1 MRRAVSANAAAQRR
15 RRARLTEAQRQA
27 QAERNAAQQRA
38 RRQREA
44 VREAKAARQRERAD
58 DDRVRQLNA
67 ERQRAFRAAQEEH
80 RQAELEAN
88 AARLRQRR
96 EEQEEAERQA
106 ELAEGARRH
115 QQQRAAA
122 RARPASLAARRP
134 AAVLSGEQVV
144 EADNVGTGGYAPC
157 VVVQGRLYHRIGPLE
172 APEDRPPS
180 FAQIYI
186 SDPLA
191 EDPEA
196 EAAIRLGHVRLPT
209 ATSTAVQ
216 HRLLDLLGQL
226 QAMLRQVNPW
236 VHDFIMAAEILAQ
249 EVEHRQLIISVAARP
264 AGQHARRYNAPE
276 GLREVAVLMG
286 EEPGQH
292 DLIRPHQ
299 DDSLHRA
306 GRLFQEFVCMAYAK
320 VEAIRLKY
328 ISTHQREIR
337 ADLYQSVRDAVA
349 ADAELGQQEQ
359 PEEGREQA
367 GVPVVGRR
375 VVLPATFI
383 GGPRHTRQR
392 YMDAMAIVRAKGKPT
407 LFITITCNPKWPE
420 IANALLPGQK
430 PEDRPDLVA
439 RVFHLKLRR
448 IIGDLTKQAVFG
460 KPSAFMWVIEFQK
473 RGLPHCHLLLI
484 LQPEDR
490 PRTGA
495 DADTIVSAELPDP
508 TESPQSARVQQIVLT
523 SMVHNECGAAR
534 PTATCMKDGQ
544 CSKRF
549 PKPLSHETIW
559 QEDRTYPQYRRRGPE
574 DGGQQA
580 EHNGRLVTNQWVV
593 PYNPLLSLRYECH
606 INVEVC
612 SSVDGVKY
620 LFMYIYKGSD
630 RQMVR
635 ADQLIEAG
643 QDEVAAFRD
652 LRSIGASEACW
663 RLFSFEMSDRSPAV
677 LALQVHLEDHQLIF
691 FQPGE
696 ERQAVAGEPR
706 HTQLTAWMTYNR
718 ASAGEDPECL
728 RVLYPDFPQK
738 YRWDAGQ
745 KRWHRRRNMQ
755 AAPTIG
761 RVVSLTPRHGD
772 VFYLRVLLHHV
783 PGATTFAELRTVDGQ
798 VCGTHQEACRRRGL
812 LQDDQEWAETLAEA
826 VRTQRPGQLRQLF
839 VVLLLFCAPADPATL
854 LHRFQAAMGEDFA
867 RRHPELPPETVTGLV
882 LLRISDSLQRA
893 GKTLE
898 DFGLPPVPAEHQA
911 AAAALEGTE
920 ELRRL
925 PPIIRE
931 EVDFDRADLQHTVD
945 QRLPGLLPDQR
956 QAVDTVLAAVD
967 GQEPLAL
974 FLDGARWEGPFNL
987 LISAV
992 RAKGLVALAVAFSG
1006 IAATLLDSGR
1016 TFHSR
1021 FKAPLRPD
1029 DTVIFNISAQSELAQ
1044 LIRLA
1049 RLIVMDEAP
1058 MAHRHHIEGLD
1069 RTLRDLTGSDQLF
1082 DGKVVVL
1089 GGDFRQVLP
1098 VVRHAN
1104 QAGVVDASLRRSP
1117 LWRHFRVHRLRE
1129 NMRARLA
1136 QEENQQAELEEFSTW
1151 LLQLGN
1157 GELPTDA
1164 EGRVTLPPALVLE
1177 AELPAVIDWTFGNL
1191 TDADSMASRAVL
1203 APTNSTVDSVNSY
1216 VTDIFPGQAVECLSV
1231 DATVGEEQEPV
1242 PQEYLN
1248 GLCVPGLPPHHL
1260 LLKPGMPVILL
1271 RNIDPA
1277 RGLCNGTRL
1286 LVVAVHGGRLL
1297 EATVACGSAAGRRV
1311 LIPRLTLQPP
1321 DDAFP
1326 FEWRRRQFPVRP
1338 AFALTTRA
1346 CR

>member
-1 MRRAVSANAAAQRR
+1 
-15 RRARLTEAQRQA
+15 
-27 QAERNAAQQRA
+27 
-38 RRQREA
+38 
-44 VREAKAARQRERAD
+44 
-58 DDRVRQLNA
+58 
-67 ERQRAFRAAQEEH
+67 
-80 RQAELEAN
+80 
-88 AARLRQRR
+88 
-96 EEQEEAERQA
+96 
-106 ELAEGARRH
+106 
-115 QQQRAAA
+115 
-122 RARPASLAARRP
+122 
-134 AAVLSGEQVV
+134 
-144 EADNVGTGGYAPC
+144 
-157 VVVQGRLYHRIGPLE
+157 
-172 APEDRPPS
+172 
-180 FAQIYI
+180 
-186 SDPLA
+186 
-191 EDPEA
+191 
-196 EAAIRLGHVRLPT
+196 
-209 ATSTAVQ
+209 
-216 HRLLDLLGQL
+216 
-226 QAMLRQVNPW
+226 
-236 VHDFIMAAEILAQ
+236 
-249 EVEHRQLIISVAARP
+249 
-264 AGQHARRYNAPE
+264 
-276 GLREVAVLMG
+276 
-286 EEPGQH
+286 
-292 DLIRPHQ
+292 
-299 DDSLHRA
+299 
-306 GRLFQEFVCMAYAK
+306 
-320 VEAIRLKY
+320 
-328 ISTHQREIR
+328 
-337 ADLYQSVRDAVA
+337 
-349 ADAELGQQEQ
+349 
-359 PEEGREQA
+359 
-367 GVPVVGRR
+367 
-375 VVLPATFI
+375 
-383 GGPRHTRQR
+383 
-392 YMDAMAIVRAKGKPT
+392 MAIVRAKGKPT

-508 TESPQSARVQQIVLT
+508 TESPQSARLQQIVLT

-580 EHNGRLVTNQWVV
+580 EHNGRMVTNQWVV

-620 LFMYIYKGSD
+620 IFMYIYKGSD

-677 LALQVHLEDHQLIF
+677 LALQVHLEDQQLIF

-783 PGATTFAELRTVDGQ
+783 PGATTFADLRTVDGQ
-798 VCGTHQEACRRRGL
+798 VCDTHQEACRRRGL

-867 RRHPELPPETVTGLV
+867 HRHPELPPETVTGLV

-911 AAAALEGTE
+911 AAAALEGAE

-956 QAVDTVLAAVD
+956 QAVDT
-967 GQEPLAL
+967 
-974 FLDGARWEGPFNL
+974 
-987 LISAV
+987 
-992 RAKGLVALAVAFSG
+992 
-1006 IAATLLDSGR
+1006 
-1016 TFHSR
+1016 
-1021 FKAPLRPD
+1021 
-1029 DTVIFNISAQSELAQ
+1029 SELAQ

-1082 DGKVVVL
+1082 GGKVVVL

-1104 QAGVVDASLRRSP
+1104 QAGIVDASLRRSP

-1157 GELPTDA
+1157 GELPTTPMD
-1164 EGRVTLPPALVLE
+1164 
-1177 AELPAVIDWTFGNL
+1177 
-1191 TDADSMASRAVL
+1191 
-1203 APTNSTVDSVNSY
+1203 
-1216 VTDIFPGQAVECLSV
+1216 
-1231 DATVGEEQEPV
+1231 
-1242 PQEYLN
+1242 
-1248 GLCVPGLPPHHL
+1248 
-1260 LLKPGMPVILL
+1260 
-1271 RNIDPA
+1271 
-1277 RGLCNGTRL
+1277 
-1286 LVVAVHGGRLL
+1286 
-1297 EATVACGSAAGRRV
+1297 GS
-1311 LIPRLTLQPP
+1311 PC
-1321 DDAFP
+1321 
-1326 FEWRRRQFPVRP
+1326 RRRWCWKPSCRP
-1338 AFALTTRA
+1338 SSTGPSAT
-1346 CR
+1346 